1 MDHQNRAICGA
12 KNVAH
17 NKYTSMQRKILGMC
31 LSYLHAALVGA
42 DEEADRG
49 APWQQVGG
57 VPWPPPEPERSS
69 RGRGMHRPGQD
80 CNSIPS
86 LDVRRRRKLSK
97 LVDKQAVVMHNTGVA
112 VVELSWMITE

>member
-69 RGRGMHRPGQD
+69 GGRGMHRVEWPGRAKTATASRP
-80 CNSIPS
+80 C
-86 LDVRRRRKLSK
+86 
-97 LVDKQAVVMHNTGVA
+97 TY
-112 VVELSWMITE
+112 TEEETEQISRETSCGDA

>member
-1 MDHQNRAICGA
+1 
-12 KNVAH
+12 
-17 NKYTSMQRKILGMC
+17 MQRKIVLLGMC

-42 DEEADRG
+42 DEEAADRG
-49 APWQQVGG
+49 ARWQQVGG